1 MSENTI
7 HIAFST
13 DEKGAMR
20 VHFTMKTLFDSNRGE
35 DILVHIITDGLKPE
49 TSELLYQLARHF
61 NRQIDILTIS
71 DDDIQSF
78 DLPTLK
84 NSLWGPAAAY
94 RLILGKLFP
103 NLHRILYL
111 DTDLLIRKSLRP
123 LWDTDLGDNV
133 IAGVKDRNP
142 FEYNRRATTFHKRL
156 DYPAKYGYINSG
168 VILYDLDK
176 YRQMGFDKIL
186 LNDIVSNGDRYKYF
200 DQDAINKNLHFF
212 TKHLPF
218 TYNVSLDFYWFNG
231 KNRPILKDQLE
242 LTRDPAIIHF
252 ISHEK
257 PWHKMRKGGFYLK
270 RKTVERYISME
281 PATPGLLD
289 QEYAPKEQNLK
300 HGADPNP
307 DNQYT
312 NPSRGR
318 ERERER
324 ERDSAA
330 DRLKVALA
338 KTLIAIGIYDYIHP
352 CGRWKLHDP
361 YPD

>member
-49 TSELLYQLARHF
+49 TSELLHQLARHF
-61 NRQIDILTIS
+61 NREIDIRTIS

-133 IAGVKDRNP
+133 IAGVQEMPTEPNLCSL
-142 FEYNRRATTFHKRL
+142 L
-156 DYPAKYGYINSG
+156 DYPTECGYINSG
-168 VILYDLDK
+168 VILFDLDL
-176 YRQMGFDKIL
+176 YRQ
-186 LNDIVSNGDRYKYF
+186 LNLDTKLIGKLIANPKRYQYP
-200 DQDAINKNLHFF
+200 DQDVINEELHSL
-212 TKHLPF
+212 TKQLPLTF
-218 TYNVSLDFYWFNG
+218 NVTRGRYCFKGHRKQTFKG
-231 KNRPILKDQLE
+231 QLQ
-242 LTRDPAIIHF
+242 LLRDPAIIHF
-252 ISHEK
+252 STREK
-257 PWHKMRKGGFYLK
+257 PWHKMREGGFYLK

-324 ERDSAA
+324 EREILLLTA
-330 DRLKVALA
+330 
-338 KTLIAIGIYDYIHP
+338 
-352 CGRWKLHDP
+352 
-361 YPD
+361 